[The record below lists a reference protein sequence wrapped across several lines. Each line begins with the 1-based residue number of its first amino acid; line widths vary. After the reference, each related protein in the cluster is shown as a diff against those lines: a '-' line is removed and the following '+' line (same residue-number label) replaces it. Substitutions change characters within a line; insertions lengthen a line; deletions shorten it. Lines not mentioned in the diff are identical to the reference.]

1 MVKVELNNLATIAFS
16 LLSLSQ
22 DGLKL
27 LSQMDIAPWWALYGM
42 GWMDH
47 RVGRGKD
54 IEHLTVCNSLTKNA
68 TRNRTRSANY
78 PKLLAKES
86 LIQFDRIIKCTTNG

>member
-54 IEHLTVCNSLTKNA
+54 IEHLTVCNSLTNKCNKKQDQV
-68 TRNRTRSANY
+68 S
-78 PKLLAKES
+78 KLSKRKFNS
-86 LIQFDRIIKCTTNG
+86 I